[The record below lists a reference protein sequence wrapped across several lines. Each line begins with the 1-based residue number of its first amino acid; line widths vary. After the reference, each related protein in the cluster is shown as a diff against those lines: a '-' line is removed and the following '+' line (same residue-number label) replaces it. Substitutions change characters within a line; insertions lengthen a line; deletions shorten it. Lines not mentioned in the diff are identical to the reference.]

1 MKNKIYSWKENPA
14 SSNTWIWANYSELK
28 ETTDN
33 SWKLVKVCKRRCCVN
48 FLGNTMILPLYWRQA
63 SLKDIE
69 KAEKEL
75 SSIKEIDFFNL
86 I

>member
-48 FLGNTMILPLYWRQA
+48 FLGNTKYNDTS
-63 SLKDIE
+63 SLLE
-69 KAEKEL
+69 T
-75 SSIKEIDFFNL
+75 SIFKRYRKSRKRVI
-86 I
+86 